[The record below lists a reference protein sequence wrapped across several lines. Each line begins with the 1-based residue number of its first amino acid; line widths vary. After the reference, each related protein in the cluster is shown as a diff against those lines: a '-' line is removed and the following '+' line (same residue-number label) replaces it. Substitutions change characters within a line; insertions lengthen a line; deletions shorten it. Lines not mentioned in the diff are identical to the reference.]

1 MKIQMNFKIVQ
12 FRVIAFGVCVCM
24 LYSNN
29 NGTNECFQMIIKTR
43 CDYSH
48 EMNTL
53 AYTNEKWATGQRNI
67 RRIAKATATANVDKR
82 KRYEVKK
89 FVSK

>member
-48 EMNTL
+48 KMNTL
-53 AYTNEKWATGQRNI
+53 A
-67 RRIAKATATANVDKR
+67 DK
-82 KRYEVKK
+82 
-89 FVSK
+89 